1 MSDLIDSSSTDL
13 SKLKVAD
20 LKKELKS
27 KGLSTNGNK
36 NELIERLKDSLTNN
50 DLDIADAKS
59 DVLADSAI
67 LDEDVLNDDE
77 LEDKEDVDTTPP
89 IENTIT
95 LKRTHDMIEE
105 KHEETDIKDNTVEV
119 ETTVEKL
126 TSEEPRKIIKLGS
139 YSDKERLEMRAKKF
153 GTQLPSDMKKEL
165 RAQRFGLNNSKSIAK
180 SEDATLEV
188 LKKRA
193 ERFGSS
199 VSKKLSEA
207 EAKEK
212 LEKRKER
219 FGSIQNTNVTTSS
232 TDVKIKPTM
241 TNAEKAQLRLKRFNM
256 GVK

>member
-77 LEDKEDVDTTPP
+77 LEDKDVDTTPP